1 MGASSSI
8 TRSSLLLAKH
18 ISSSSSCSSS
28 PNNAEETTTIMT
40 NTSAKTITTKAE
52 TLKMVVRSESF
63 RNSFL
68 NFMEV
73 KKGKGVHI
81 KCFQR
86 LEEMRK
92 DFVLE
97 ARKIEEQEVFSVDTV
112 ATASSVNN
120 NNNNNTNVSNH
131 HLLLTDVNCSYDE
144 LAVVNKGLSLL
155 HEISSQPSRYAFSRE
170 WIQRIIVAQEAILT
184 NLFDDF
190 EEYLE
195 SDDVI
200 KVWNDHHLHHSL

>member
-8 TRSSLLLAKH
+8 TRSSLLLLKH
-18 ISSSSSCSSS
+18 ISSITTS
-28 PNNAEETTTIMT
+28 NNAETIMT
-40 NTSAKTITTKAE
+40 NTSSKTKKTKMTKTE
-52 TLKMVVRSESF
+52 TLKIIVRSESF

-195 SDDVI
+195 SEDAI
-200 KVWNDHHLHHSL
+200 KVLNDHHHSALSCA